1 MDLILLLDEFGYPP
15 VTIDD
20 VYKEVLEQAENFK
33 KYARWKLIGVRNN
46 FKRKIVECKLT
57 GLLENKV
64 IENRESISIKSNAF
78 SEISI

>member
-1 MDLILLLDEFGYPP
+1 MIY
-15 VTIDD
+15 
-20 VYKEVLEQAENFK
+20 
-33 KYARWKLIGVRNN
+33 
-46 FKRKIVECKLT
+46 KRKIVECKLT

>member
-15 VTIDD
+15 ATIGD
-20 VYKEVLEQAENFK
+20 VCKEVLEQAENFK

>member
-1 MDLILLLDEFGYPP
+1 MNLILLLDEFGYPP

-64 IENRESISIKSNAF
+64 IENRESISIKSNVF